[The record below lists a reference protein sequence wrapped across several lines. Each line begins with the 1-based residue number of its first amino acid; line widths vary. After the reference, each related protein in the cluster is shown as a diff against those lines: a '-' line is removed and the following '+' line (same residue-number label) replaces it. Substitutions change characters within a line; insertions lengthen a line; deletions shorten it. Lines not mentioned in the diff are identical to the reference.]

1 LKSQTDN
8 TLGMYTA
15 KNKLVQMDVIGP
27 PASANGFQACWCT
40 PVNADIKNRNS
51 ECVKRCYFEV
61 KKCLNK
67 FSEEGTLPKS
77 EAHMRISD
85 TNEPYC

>member
-1 LKSQTDN
+1 MRK
-8 TLGMYTA
+8 
-15 KNKLVQMDVIGP
+15 K
-27 PASANGFQACWCT
+27 
-40 PVNADIKNRNS
+40 
-51 ECVKRCYFEV
+51 CYFEV